1 MRKILVEK
9 AKELI
14 INILRLFFYGTRD
27 DITVMNLNNNIVSCD
42 EDMYKKQCFKYDSLN
57 REEIARNW
65 TNSFLRNGIS
75 RVIAIDENWGMG
87 KTYFATNWVKMLKHD
102 NWQVCYIDAFEYD
115 FTDDPFMV
123 ISHSIVEMLK
133 SNNNF
138 TELENIANYLGIL
151 FRAFKSNTINA
162 IPSIAEGGVMA
173 LTGAPNNKIIKSGV
187 KKITDIVINTLN
199 ESSRE
204 DSGSIHNPFISI
216 TENDMTYNNILKA
229 FKKLLEKKANLVAK
243 ETGKPLVIIVDELD
257 RCKPTFAIEFL
268 EKLKHIFD
276 VNNLVFITFINLNEL
291 SNAVKG
297 MYGESFDGE
306 KYLKKFFNL
315 ILSFPRLYGN
325 SSLYTV
331 FIKNQLNQSLC
342 LDVFAQE
349 DFFQANNILFPSD
362 AVEPIIEIISLFQ
375 QVYNLSLRDIEQII
389 EILKYV
395 SFKDKWQACFY
406 VILRIIYVHNNKFY
420 NEIKKL
426 GKVSIN
432 ELEDDWQT
440 YKQLAKLY
448 DEQKKNTNPF
458 NAYAIFLQL
467 TLIYASCN
475 EDVDDESSI
484 GSPLY
489 PYSPQNYMKILMQLV
504 ESIC

>member
-1 MRKILVEK
+1 MSKMKVL
-9 AKELI
+9 LI
-14 INILRLFFYGTRD
+14 KFLRLFFYGTKD
-27 DITVMNLNNNIVSCD
+27 DITVMILNNDIVSGAKVIY
-42 EDMYKKQCFKYDSLN
+42 EEYFKYDSLN
-57 REEIARNW
+57 REEIAKTW

-75 RVIAIDENWGMG
+75 RVIAIDEKWGMG

-123 ISHSIVEMLK
+123 ISHSIIEMLK
-133 SNNNF
+133 SNDNF
-138 TELENIANYLGIL
+138 TELEDIANYLGTL

-162 IPSIAEGGVMA
+162 IPSIAEGGVLA
-173 LTGAPNNKIIKSGV
+173 LTGLPDNKIIKDGV
-187 KKITDIVINTLN
+187 KKISDVVIKTLN
-199 ESSRE
+199 ENMI
-204 DSGSIHNPFISI
+204 GNNIVNHNPFSSI
-216 TENDMTYNNILKA
+216 TENDMTYNNVVKA
-229 FKKLLEKKANLVAK
+229 FKILLEKKATLVAK

-276 VNNLVFITFINLNEL
+276 IDNLVFVTFINHNEL
-291 SNAVKG
+291 ANAVKG

-306 KYLKKFFNL
+306 KYLYKFFNI
-315 ILSFPRLYGN
+315 ILSFPKLYGD
-325 SSLYTV
+325 SSVYTV
-331 FIKNQLNQSLC
+331 FIQNQLNQSLC

-349 DFFQANNILFPSD
+349 DFFEANNILFPPD

-375 QVYNLSLRDIEQII
+375 RVYNLSLHDIEQIV

-406 VILRIIYVHNNKFY
+406 VILRIIYVYNNKFY

-432 ELEDDWQT
+432 DLKDEKQT
-440 YKQLAKLY
+440 YKQITKIH
-448 DEQKKNTNPF
+448 DEEKENSNPF
-458 NAYAIFLQL
+458 DAYAIFIQL
-467 TLIYASCN
+467 ISIHASCN
-475 EDVDDESSI
+475 KDVDDTSSI
-484 GSPLY
+484 SSPLY
-489 PYSPQNYMKILMQLV
+489 PYSPRDYMKILMQLV